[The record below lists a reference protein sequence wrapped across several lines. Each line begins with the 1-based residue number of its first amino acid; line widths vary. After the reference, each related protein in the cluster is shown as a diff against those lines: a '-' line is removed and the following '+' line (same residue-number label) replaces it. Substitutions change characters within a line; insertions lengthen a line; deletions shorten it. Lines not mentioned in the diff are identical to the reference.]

1 MALSSGMNIFYS
13 IIAMYILA
21 IIGLI
26 KFDSFYGILFSFII
40 LTLIGYITL
49 YMFNPDY

>member
-1 MALSSGMNIFYS
+1 MALSSGMNILYS
-13 IIAMYILA
+13 LVAMYIVAL
-21 IIGLI
+21 IGLI

-40 LTLIGYITL
+40 LTLITYITL

>member
-1 MALSSGMNIFYS
+1 MASTSGMSIFYT
-13 IIAMYILA
+13 IIAMYLVA

-26 KFDSFYGILFSFII
+26 KFDSFYGILFSFIL
-40 LTLIGYITL
+40 LTIIGYITL